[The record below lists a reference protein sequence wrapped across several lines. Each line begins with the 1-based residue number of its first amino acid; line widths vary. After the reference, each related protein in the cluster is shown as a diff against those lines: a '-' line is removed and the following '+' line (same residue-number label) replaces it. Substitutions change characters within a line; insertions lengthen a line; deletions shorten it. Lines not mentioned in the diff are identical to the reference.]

1 MPVWRVLILLALTVT
16 TLSSCSPNSQV
27 PGGLLVSSNLTGDWE
42 VFVVDIEDSLARQVT
57 NEIGFDMEGSWSPD
71 GEKIAL
77 ASSRG
82 LCKDVDVTL
91 LDGNQGDCDLELL
104 IVRPDGSVLAE
115 LTDNSRTDDQPSWSP
130 DGSRIAF
137 RSDRTNDVEL
147 FVMDADG
154 ENVKQLTDS
163 AGEDWTPTWSPD
175 GSLLAFASN
184 RNGNWDL
191 FVMRPDGTEIRQI
204 TDGGGQDHW
213 LPAWS
218 PDGSMLA
225 FTGNRDGNWDI
236 FTIRPDGSELQQV
249 VTHPASDSEP
259 VWSPDGSVL
268 AFARKQA
275 GRSYELMMVEL
286 SSGQVSDGN
295 VDGFPTDWFEP
306 TKNSD

>member
-1 MPVWRVLILLALTVT
+1 MRMWRILILLALTVA
-16 TLSSCSPNSQV
+16 TLSSCSQSNQHS
-27 PGGLLVSSNLTGDWE
+27 GGLLVTSNLTGDWE
-42 VFVVDIEDSLARQVT
+42 VFVVDMEDSLAQQVT

-82 LCKDVDVTL
+82 LCRDVDGTL
-91 LDGNQGDCDLELL
+91 LDGSQGDCDLELL

-115 LTDNSRTDDQPSWSP
+115 LTDNSRTDDQPAWSP
-130 DGSRIAF
+130 DGTRIAF
-137 RSDRTNDVEL
+137 RSDRTDDVEL

-154 ENVKQLTDS
+154 ENVEQLTDS
-163 AGEDWTPTWSPD
+163 PGEDWTPTWSPD

-191 FVMRPDGTEIRQI
+191 FVMRPNGAGLRQV
-204 TDGGGQDHW
+204 TDGRGDNW

-236 FTIRPDGSELQQV
+236 FTMRPDGTELQQV

-259 VWSPDGSVL
+259 VWSPDGSTL
-268 AFARKQA
+268 AFARKQSGHPYA
-275 GRSYELMMVEL
+275 LMLVEL
-286 SSGQVSDGN
+286 SSGKVSHGN
-295 VDGFPTDWFEP
+295 VNGFPTDWFEP